1 VLKNGLKFNFKLEP
15 KFKHKMMV
23 SKVELLRLK
32 NKLFFLFFSLSLI
45 LALPLSA
52 GGREDYLIQPAE
64 FSHPPKID
72 GILENPLWE
81 KAARIEA
88 FTQYEPQEGARPS
101 EATQVFIGYDQE
113 NLYIAFRCFDSD
125 PRAIRACLTQRDRV
139 MRDDT
144 VTVYLD
150 TFNDK
155 KMAFVFQINPCGI
168 QNDGVF
174 VEGSRRG
181 RGRGGGGGMMGF
193 ERFDRSWDA
202 FFLSQ
207 ARIDQEGYTVEMA
220 IPFKSLRF
228 PRSGS
233 QRWGIIIQ
241 RSIRRKNE
249 ELYWPPQSRQVNG
262 FLIQAGQLEFPA
274 PINTGNNIEVMPVLT
289 GLRTDEQKFSPQA
302 GLNFKWGLSS
312 DLTAD
317 FTFNPDYSQIEAD
330 MPQIDVNQRYA
341 LYYPEKRPFFIEG
354 KDYFDTFLE
363 VLYPRSIIDP
373 VWGLK
378 LSGKMKGTALG
389 FLSVLDSNPLPIEI
403 PDKDVESVEGTSARA
418 LINVFRLRQD
428 LYSESYLG
436 FLFHDK
442 EIGPS
447 FNQIFSDY
455 NRIAGIDGHLKFLN
469 NNRLSFQLL
478 GAKTRVQGQA
488 TRLVPAF
495 AFNLSR
501 LTRHINFSLDYNS
514 LPPDFEA
521 ASGFFRRLDI
531 KSFNTR
537 FGYVFLPEKEYIIS
551 IRPSIEYRRIYDF
564 NNTLTD
570 NEAEFSLF
578 ISGWRQ
584 SSFWFS
590 FTTGLERYRD
600 IDFYKSDFDVHFST
614 EPFAWLSTS
623 LSFGLGEAIYYSDNP
638 YLGYKTSWSMRTT
651 LRPLSNLSLFYNLQ
665 NNEFFRERGG
675 ERVYKINIISQRIN
689 YQLSRSL
696 SLRLITEYNDYYD
709 RFFVSFLFSYEY
721 RPGTVF
727 YFGVDKSQGRD
738 EDGVFQRPGP
748 SVFVKFSYW
757 WRI

>member
-1 VLKNGLKFNFKLEP
+1 MKVGRKKSIKFLKLNK
-15 KFKHKMMV
+15 
-23 SKVELLRLK
+23 
-32 NKLFFLFFSLSLI
+32 KLFIFF
-45 LALPLSA
+45 LALVFSSSLLAAS
-52 GGREDYLIQPAE
+52 REDYLIQPAE

-72 GILENPLWE
+72 GLLENPLWE
-81 KAARIEA
+81 KATVIDQ
-88 FTQYEPQEGARPS
+88 FTQYEPQEGAKPS
-101 EATQVFIGYDQE
+101 EITRVFIGYDQN
-113 NLYIAFRCFDSD
+113 NLYVAFRCFDSD
-125 PRAIRACLTQRDRV
+125 PQAIRACLTQRDRV

-174 VEGSRRG
+174 VEGGRRG
-181 RGRGGGGGMMGF
+181 RGRGGGGGGGMMGF

-202 FFLSQ
+202 YFL
-207 ARIDQEGYTVEMA
+207 AHAKIDEEGYTVEMA

-228 PRSGS
+228 PSAGS
-233 QRWGIIIQ
+233 QKWGIILQ

-249 ELYWPPQSRQVNG
+249 ELYWPPQSRNING

-274 PINTGNNIEVMPVLT
+274 AINTGRNIEIMPVLT
-289 GLRTDEQKFSPQA
+289 ALRTDEQKFSPQA

-312 DLTAD
+312 NLTAD

-341 LYYPEKRPFFIEG
+341 LYFPEKRPFFIEG
-354 KDYFDTFLE
+354 KDYFDTLLE
-363 VLYPRSIIDP
+363 VLYPRSIVDP
-373 VWGLK
+373 IWGLK
-378 LSGKMKGTALG
+378 LSGKVKGTALG
-389 FLSVLDSNPLPIEI
+389 LLSVLDSNPLPIEI
-403 PDKDVESVEGTSARA
+403 PDRDIESIEGTSARA
-418 LINVFRLRQD
+418 FINVFRLRQD

-447 FNQIFSDY
+447 FNQVFSDY
-455 NRIAGIDGHLKFLN
+455 NRLAGIDGHFKFLE
-469 NNRLSFQLL
+469 NNRLSFQFL
-478 GAKTRVQGQA
+478 GAKTRVQGQES
-488 TRLVPAF
+488 RLVPAL

-501 LTRHINFSLDYNS
+501 LTRHINFSFDYNS

-521 ASGFFRRLDI
+521 SSGFFRRLDI
-531 KSFNTR
+531 KSLNTR
-537 FGYVFLPEKEYIIS
+537 LGYVFLPEKEYIIS

-570 NEAEFSLF
+570 NEVDFSLF

-584 SSFWFS
+584 SSLWFS
-590 FTTGLERYRD
+590 FSTGLERYNNV
-600 IDFYKSDFDVHFST
+600 DFYKSEFDAHLNT
-614 EPFAWLSTS
+614 EPFAWLSTNV
-623 LSFGLGEAIYYSDNP
+623 SFGLGEAIYYSDDP
-638 YLGYKTSWSMRTT
+638 YLGYKTSWSLRTT

-665 NNEFFRERGG
+665 NNEFFKKRGG

-689 YQLSRSL
+689 YQISKSL

-709 RFFVSFLFSYEY
+709 RFFLSFLFSYEY

-738 EDGVFQRPGP
+738 EEGIFQRPGP
-748 SVFVKFSYW
+748 SVFIKFSYW